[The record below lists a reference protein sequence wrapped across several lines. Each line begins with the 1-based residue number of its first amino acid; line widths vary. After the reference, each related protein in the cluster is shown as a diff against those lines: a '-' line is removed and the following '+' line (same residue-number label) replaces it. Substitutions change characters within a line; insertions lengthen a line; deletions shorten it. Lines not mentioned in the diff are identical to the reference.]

1 MTYDDDF
8 VRLPTLVAG
17 DVDIQ
22 LVRLDLEWPPPERLV
37 FSGLVYARE
46 SYSEITDEQRA
57 EMTHVVRG
65 AQYVYVGLDPDYK
78 GDGDAR

>member
-17 DVDIQ
+17 DTNIP
-22 LVRLDLEWPPPERLV
+22 LVRLGLEWPPPEEV
-37 FSGLVYARE
+37 NFYGLLYRRV

-57 EMTHVVRG
+57 EMTHVARG
-65 AQYVYVGLDPDYK
+65 AQYEFVGLDPDYK
-78 GDGDAR
+78 GDSDE